1 MISSDAGGRNRP
13 PVFPRE
19 RFIDRYALNRAS
31 GQKRGRLAGL
41 LLIAF
46 LSCKTP
52 FSTREPEPPV
62 TGQSSWIQPTSP
74 SYVMVN
80 LRKAVGEKNINN
92 YLRCLADTSLVRRTF
107 RFIAEPSVA
116 AANPGLFNAW
126 SKENEQNYLN
136 QLMVFLPKDSLS
148 SIEFNLLS
156 ENTFQD
162 SVILVQDYTLTVAHK
177 QQAACPK
184 KLAGQAEFRLA
195 RSTDDLWY
203 IYRWTDYATGD
214 QPTHSVLRAFFG
226 K

>member
-1 MISSDAGGRNRP
+1 MISSDAGGTNRP
-13 PVFPRE
+13 PTFRRE
-19 RFIDRYALNRAS
+19 RIIDRCESNRTA
-31 GQKRGRLAGL
+31 GRTRS
-41 LLIAF
+41 LIAALVLPAL

-80 LRKAVGEKNINN
+80 LRKAVAEKNINN
-92 YLRCLADTSLVRRTF
+92 YLRCLADTGLVRRTF
-107 RFIAEPSVA
+107 RFVAEPSVS

-126 SKENEQNYLN
+126 GKENEQNYLN

-148 SIEFNLLS
+148 SIQFNLRS

-162 SVILVQDYTLTVAHK
+162 SVILVQDYVLTLAHK

-184 KLAGQAEFRLA
+184 ILAGQAEFRLA
-195 RSTDDLWY
+195 RSMDDLWY
-203 IYRWTDYATGD
+203 IYRWTDYSTGG
-214 QPTHSVLRAFFG
+214 QPTHSVLRVFYG